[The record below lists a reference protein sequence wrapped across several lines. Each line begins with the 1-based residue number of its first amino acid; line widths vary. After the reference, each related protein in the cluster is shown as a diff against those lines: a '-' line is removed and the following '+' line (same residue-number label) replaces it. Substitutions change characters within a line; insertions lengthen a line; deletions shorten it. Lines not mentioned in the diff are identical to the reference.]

1 VKSSAEI
8 SALLRARVSRGD
20 VPAVVAAIVDRDRT
34 LYSAAFGKRDVA
46 ADADITTDAIFRIAS
61 MTKPVTSLAAMIL
74 YDEGRLGLDDPVV
87 AHLSDYRQ
95 PPVLTGLSARDG
107 AYESRPAAR
116 QITIRD
122 LLTHTSGIA
131 YPFFNRSLAALVAA
145 GMPSDA
151 LPLLHDPGADWTY
164 GPSTAILAR
173 VLARAAGE
181 TIDTFFQDRIFDPL
195 GMRDTGHAVSIGQTD
210 RVVTQHRRVNS
221 NLVEQPNPATIQS
234 KGRGDD
240 GLLSTAADYAKFLQ
254 LFLNRGR
261 HDGRQIVSEGALE
274 MMTSNQIGA
283 LTVGR
288 LAPNDA
294 SFIGPFPFGV
304 GKDKFGFGF
313 QIETAPTA
321 PGMRGAGSL
330 SWSGVFN
337 TYFWIDPHEEIAVV
351 LLMQL
356 LPANDDKA
364 VELLRE
370 FERLVYRHL
379 RQS

>member
-1 VKSSAEI
+1 VKGAAI
-8 SALLRARVSRGD
+8 SDLLQASVTRGD
-20 VPAVVAAIVDRDRT
+20 IPAVVAAIVDRDST
-34 LYSAAFGKRDVA
+34 LYSAAFGKRDVG
-46 ADADITTDAIFRIAS
+46 ADADVTTDAIFRIAS

-87 AHLSDYRQ
+87 AHLPDYQQ
-95 PPVLTGLSARDG
+95 PGVLTKVSARDG
-107 AYESRPAAR
+107 TYESRPAAR
-116 QITIRD
+116 PITVRD

-131 YPFFNRSLAALVAA
+131 YPFFNRSLAVLVAA
-145 GMPSDA
+145 GTPAEA
-151 LPLLHDPGADWTY
+151 LPLLYDPGADWTY
-164 GPSTAILAR
+164 GPSTAVLAR
-173 VLARAAGE
+173 VVARAAGE
-181 TIDTFFQDRIFDPL
+181 TIDAFCRDRIFDPL
-195 GMRDTGHAVSIGQTD
+195 GMRDTGYAVPVGQTD

-221 NLVEQPNPATIQS
+221 DLVEQPNPATIQS

-240 GLLSTAADYAKFLQ
+240 GLLCTAADYAKFLQ

-261 HDGRQIVSEGALE
+261 HDGRQIVSERALE

-288 LAPNDA
+288 LAPNDT

-313 QIETAPTA
+313 QIETAPSA
-321 PGMRGAGSL
+321 PGMRSAGSL

-337 TYFWIDPHEEIAVV
+337 TYFWIDPDKQMAAL

-356 LPANDDKA
+356 LPANDDRA
-364 VELLRE
+364 VDLLRE

-379 RQS
+379 RQA